1 MRKRIIC
8 LIVAI
13 VMCCSAFAGCNLV
26 TFDQERDNNKVV
38 ISVASYEIKSP
49 DGQKTYKTEE
59 SKIYKSNFKTVYN
72 YYAYSYQKYY
82 GYTADQVVEL
92 LVENLATERI
102 VLNLAN
108 AYIDFGYISIDT
120 YDRNTIDKNVYT
132 AIDSAVSS
140 ARTEILEERGITV
153 TEDDDDHDHDHD
165 DDNSSDSDTTY
176 PVKDTTA
183 GAYDSLTR
191 DELVEICIARGLV
204 NKPATDAEQDALDA
218 ITARQL
224 KDRLIKDDRKNV
236 EKWTPSLSRYPGLN
250 AYDEESRSLEL
261 ESLKRALKNIKK
273 VVLASLDI
281 TDEQAAKVE
290 EEYKHFEDVTNQKG
304 LSYVYGELQGTTT
317 AYLYAGKTYED
328 QQKLTLLEDY
338 ITGTV
343 EVTRADVE
351 AVYAS
356 TLAAQKSSYADETA
370 YEKAISGDTKLL
382 YFPDSNHFFVKHVLI
397 PFSTAQTAAL
407 TAYKNS
413 VEATVN
419 GNYEDYRARL
429 ANEIMSYEHV
439 DGEDFGS
446 PISVNTIYNEIVNK
460 VNGASTLY
468 EKERAFDDLIYKYNT
483 DPGIFGKTYGYM
495 EKYELGS
502 STESYMA
509 EFAAAARKLYEGG
522 VEGAISGKVVTDY
535 GVHVL
540 YLSKLPKAGEVVG
553 LDDYYSYG
561 KYNSVYSAMEET
573 ALTAKESAAFS
584 QWRSLQIARYYK
596 GDAENAGVVTVN
608 EKETKSVI

>member
-26 TFDQERDNNKVV
+26 TFDQERDDNKVV

-72 YYAYSYQKYY
+72 YYTYYYQQYY
-82 GYTADQVVEL
+82 GYTAEQVVEL

-120 YDRNTIDKNVYT
+120 YDRNTIDQNVYT
-132 AIDSAVSS
+132 AIDSAISS

-153 TEDDDDHDHDHD
+153 SDDDDHDHDSD
-165 DDNSSDSDTTY
+165 SSSSDTTY
-176 PVKDTTA
+176 PVKDDDA
-183 GAYDSLTR
+183 GVYDSLTR
-191 DELVEICIARGLV
+191 DELVEMCIARGLV
-204 NKPATDAEQDALDA
+204 SKPATDAEQDSLDA
-218 ITARQL
+218 ITVRQL
-224 KDRLIKDDRKNV
+224 KDKLTKDDRKSV

-273 VVLASLDI
+273 AVLASLDI

-290 EEYKHFEDVTNQKG
+290 EEYKHFDDVTNQKG

-317 AYLYAGKTYED
+317 AYLYAGETYED

-370 YEKAISGDTKLL
+370 YEKAISNDTKLL

-397 PFSTAQTAAL
+397 PFSDAQTTAL
-407 TAYKNS
+407 NAYKNS
-413 VEATVN
+413 VEATVK
-419 GNYEDYRARL
+419 GNYEDYRDRL

-446 PISVNTIYNEIVNK
+446 PISINTIYNEIENK
-460 VNGASTLY
+460 VNGAATLY

-495 EKYELGS
+495 EKYDLGS

-553 LDDYYSYG
+553 LDDYYTNG
-561 KYNSVYSAMEET
+561 KYDSVYSAMEDT
-573 ALTAKESAAFS
+573 ALTSKENAAFS

-596 GDAENAGVVTVN
+596 SDAENASVVTVN

>member
-26 TFDQERDNNKVV
+26 TFDQERDDNKVV

-72 YYAYSYQKYY
+72 YYTYYYQQYY
-82 GYTADQVVEL
+82 GYTAEQVVEL

-120 YDRNTIDKNVYT
+120 YDRNTIDQNVYT
-132 AIDSAVSS
+132 AIDSAISS

-153 TEDDDDHDHDHD
+153 SDDDDHDHDSD
-165 DDNSSDSDTTY
+165 SSSSDTTY
-176 PVKDTTA
+176 PVKGDDA
-183 GAYDSLTR
+183 GVYDSLTR
-191 DELVEICIARGLV
+191 DELVEMCIARGLV
-204 NKPATDAEQDALDA
+204 SKPATDAEQDSLDA
-218 ITARQL
+218 ITVRQL
-224 KDRLIKDDRKNV
+224 KDKLTKDDRKSV

-273 VVLASLDI
+273 AVLASLDI

-290 EEYKHFEDVTNQKG
+290 EEYKHFDDVTNQKG

-317 AYLYAGKTYED
+317 AYLYAGETYED

-370 YEKAISGDTKLL
+370 YEKAISNDTKLL

-397 PFSTAQTAAL
+397 PFSDAQTTAL
-407 TAYKNS
+407 NAYKNS
-413 VEATVN
+413 VEATVK
-419 GNYEDYRARL
+419 GNYEDYRDRL

-446 PISVNTIYNEIVNK
+446 PISINTIYNEIENK
-460 VNGASTLY
+460 VNGAATLY

-483 DPGIFGKTYGYM
+483 DPRIFGKTYGYM
-495 EKYELGS
+495 EKYDLGS

-553 LDDYYSYG
+553 LDDYYTNG
-561 KYNSVYSAMEET
+561 KYDSVYSAMEDT
-573 ALTAKESAAFS
+573 ALTSKENAAFS

-596 GDAENAGVVTVN
+596 GDAENASVVTVN

>member
-165 DDNSSDSDTTY
+165 DDDSSDSDTTY

-290 EEYKHFEDVTNQKG
+290 EEYKHFEDVTNQ
-304 LSYVYGELQGTTT
+304 
-317 AYLYAGKTYED
+317 
-328 QQKLTLLEDY
+328 
-338 ITGTV
+338 
-343 EVTRADVE
+343 
-351 AVYAS
+351 
-356 TLAAQKSSYADETA
+356 
-370 YEKAISGDTKLL
+370 
-382 YFPDSNHFFVKHVLI
+382 
-397 PFSTAQTAAL
+397 
-407 TAYKNS
+407 
-413 VEATVN
+413 
-419 GNYEDYRARL
+419 
-429 ANEIMSYEHV
+429 
-439 DGEDFGS
+439 
-446 PISVNTIYNEIVNK
+446 
-460 VNGASTLY
+460 
-468 EKERAFDDLIYKYNT
+468 
-483 DPGIFGKTYGYM
+483 
-495 EKYELGS
+495 
-502 STESYMA
+502 
-509 EFAAAARKLYEGG
+509 
-522 VEGAISGKVVTDY
+522 
-535 GVHVL
+535 
-540 YLSKLPKAGEVVG
+540 
-553 LDDYYSYG
+553 
-561 KYNSVYSAMEET
+561 
-573 ALTAKESAAFS
+573 
-584 QWRSLQIARYYK
+584 
-596 GDAENAGVVTVN
+596 
-608 EKETKSVI
+608 

>member
-26 TFDQERDNNKVV
+26 TFDQERDDNKVV

-59 SKIYKSNFKTVYN
+59 NKIYKSNFKTVYN
-72 YYAYSYQKYY
+72 YYTYYYQQYY
-82 GYTADQVVEL
+82 GYTAEQVVEL

-120 YDRNTIDKNVYT
+120 YDRNTIDQNVYT
-132 AIDSAVSS
+132 AIDSAISS

-153 TEDDDDHDHDHD
+153 SDDADHDHASD
-165 DDNSSDSDTTY
+165 SSSSDTTY
-176 PVKDTTA
+176 PVKSDDA
-183 GAYDSLTR
+183 GVYDSLTR
-191 DELVEICIARGLV
+191 DELVEMCIARGLV
-204 NKPATDAEQDALDA
+204 SKPATDAEQDAIDA
-218 ITARQL
+218 ITVRQL
-224 KDRLIKDDRKNV
+224 KDKLTKDDRKNV

-273 VVLASLDI
+273 AVLASLDI
-281 TDEQAAKVE
+281 TAEQAAKVE

-317 AYLYAGKTYED
+317 AYLYAGESYED
-328 QQKLTLLEDY
+328 QQKLTLLEEY

-356 TLAAQKSSYADETA
+356 TLAAQKNSYADETA
-370 YEKAISGDTKLL
+370 YEKAIGNDTKLL

-397 PFSTAQTAAL
+397 PFSDAQTTAL
-407 TAYKNS
+407 NAYKNS
-413 VEATVN
+413 VEATVK
-419 GNYEDYRARL
+419 GNYEDYRDRL

-460 VNGASTLY
+460 VNGAATLY

-495 EKYELGS
+495 EKYDLGS

-561 KYNSVYSAMEET
+561 KYDSVYSAMEDT
-573 ALTAKESAAFS
+573 ALTSKENAAFS

-596 GDAENAGVVTVN
+596 GDAENASVVTVN
-608 EKETKSVI
+608 EKETKAVI

>member
-26 TFDQERDNNKVV
+26 TFDQERDDNKVV

-72 YYAYSYQKYY
+72 YYTYYYQQYY
-82 GYTADQVVEL
+82 GYTAEQVVEL

-120 YDRNTIDKNVYT
+120 YDRNTIDQNVYT
-132 AIDSAVSS
+132 AIDSAISS

-153 TEDDDDHDHDHD
+153 SDDDDHDHDSD
-165 DDNSSDSDTTY
+165 SSSSDTTY
-176 PVKDTTA
+176 PVKDA
-183 GAYDSLTR
+183 GVYDSLTR
-191 DELVEICIARGLV
+191 DELVEMCIARGLV
-204 NKPATDAEQDALDA
+204 SKPATDAEQDSLDA
-218 ITARQL
+218 ITVRQL
-224 KDRLIKDDRKNV
+224 KDKLTKDDRKSV

-273 VVLASLDI
+273 AVLASLDI

-290 EEYKHFEDVTNQKG
+290 EEYKHFDDVTNQKG

-317 AYLYAGKTYED
+317 AYLYAGETYED

-370 YEKAISGDTKLL
+370 YEKAISNDTKLL

-397 PFSTAQTAAL
+397 PFSDAQTTAL
-407 TAYKNS
+407 NAYKNS
-413 VEATVN
+413 VEATVK
-419 GNYEDYRARL
+419 GNYEDYRDRL

-446 PISVNTIYNEIVNK
+446 PISINTIYNEIENK
-460 VNGASTLY
+460 VNGAATLY

-495 EKYELGS
+495 EKYDLGS

-553 LDDYYSYG
+553 LDDYYTNG
-561 KYNSVYSAMEET
+561 KYDSVYSAMEDT
-573 ALTAKESAAFS
+573 ALTSKENAAFS

-596 GDAENAGVVTVN
+596 GDAENASVVTVN